1 MLMGLALGIG
11 LASNGILANGNQTS
25 GFAFGG
31 RGGAAAQQLRLTLVD
46 DAGHAVLDPSASY
59 TLTSSDPSRIVIAPV
74 TGKPGLFTLTP
85 LSQTSVPMI
94 LTASASAPHRA
105 TVHASSSLEL
115 DAILY
120 VGNAGA
126 NTVTVYAPWS
136 ASPILTIP
144 ATEIT
149 NPVAMTLDSMG
160 NLYVA
165 NYDARSVAEF
175 APGSAT
181 AIHRVTGLDEP
192 IALAVDASGNL
203 FVSNYGNEGVD
214 EFAPGDTRTPSR
226 ILSRDTSPGGIS
238 SPVGL
243 AVDTGGNLYVANWD
257 AVGVSIFAPG
267 SSTAPVTSF
276 TTGISNPWALALDPA
291 GNLYALNHSGEDVT
305 VYAWPFSKQSTP
317 FRILGST
324 DLTVQ
329 PEVIALDPFGNVY
342 IGNES
347 GGLVVEF
354 APNGSVVRTLPGG
367 VITRAI
373 AVDALG
379 NLYIHHD
386 NPSDVSIYP
395 PGPTTTP
402 SSVIREG
409 LDHIA
414 SMAVWP

>member
-1 MLMGLALGIG
+1 MLVGLALGIG
-11 LASNGILANGNQTS
+11 LVSNGILAKGSQAS

-31 RGGAAAQQLRLTLVD
+31 HGAAAAQQLRLTVTD
-46 DAGHAVLDPSASY
+46 DGGHPILDPSASY
-59 TLTSSDPSRIVIAPV
+59 TLTSSDPSHIAIAPV
-74 TGKPGLFTLTP
+74 TGEPGVFTLTP
-85 LSQTSVPMI
+85 LSQTSSPMT
-94 LTASASAPHRA
+94 LMASASAPHRG
-105 TVHASSSLEL
+105 TVRASTSLAL

-126 NTVTVYAPWS
+126 NTVTAYAPWS

-144 ATEIT
+144 PTEIT
-149 NPVAMTLDSMG
+149 NPVAMALDAAG

-181 AIHRVTGLDEP
+181 PIRRVTGLDEP
-192 IALAVDASGNL
+192 IAMAVDATENL
-203 FVSNYGNEGVD
+203 FVSNYGSETVE
-214 EFAPGDTRTPSR
+214 EFAPGATRTPSR

-243 AVDTGGNLYVANWD
+243 AVDTGGNLYIANWD

-267 SSTAPVTSF
+267 TSTAPVTSF

-291 GNLYALNHSGEDVT
+291 GNLYALNHSGENVT
-305 VYAWPFSKQSTP
+305 VYAWPFSKQSAP
-317 FRILGST
+317 FRKLGST
-324 DLTVQ
+324 DLTVE
-329 PEVIALDPFGNVY
+329 PEVISLDPFGNVY
-342 IGNES
+342 VGNES
-347 GGLVVEF
+347 GGKVVEF
-354 APNGSVVRTLPGG
+354 APDGSVVRTLPGG

-402 SSVIREG
+402 SSVIRSG